1 MKKLLLSLALTLA
14 AAGVQAVPLSVLLN
28 GGSITAGDKLFDQ
41 WAVSFHDASDGRVF
55 DPGNIDVTPLN
66 DGGDNPGPGLRFSVL
81 NDELRINGDGVFAYV
96 DLTFG
101 FRASVL
107 PGAGKLIKDN
117 SLTLLGASYGWEP
130 AQTGN
135 GPLDAGSYIRES
147 IGTAAGLDDLGIKD
161 VEFSYADGIGQIA
174 DLFDSADFAPQNEIW
189 ITKNILVWATA
200 PTDNASVFLFE
211 QRFSQVPE
219 PGSLALLAVAVLGL
233 GIARRRLA

>member
-41 WAVSFHDASDGRVF
+41 WNVSFHDASDGRVF
-55 DPGNIDVTPLN
+55 NPGNIDVTPLN
-66 DGGDNPGPGLRFSVL
+66 DGGDNPGPGLSFSVL
-81 NDELRINGDGVFAYV
+81 GDELRVDGDGVFAYV

-117 SLTLLGASYGWEP
+117 SLGNFSAFYGWDP
-130 AQTGN
+130 AQTGG

-147 IGTAAGLDDLGIKD
+147 IGTAPGLDDLGIKD
-161 VEFSYADGIGQIA
+161 VQFSYADGVGQIA
-174 DLFDSADFAPQNEIW
+174 DLFDSAEFAPQNEIW

-200 PTDNASVFLFE
+200 PSDSAGVNGFV

-219 PGSLALLAVAVLGL
+219 PGSLALLAIAVLGL
-233 GIARRRLA
+233 GFARRRPA